1 MKRCPT
7 CQRTFADDSVKFC
20 RVDGTPLVA
29 DLASSDSATVTFK
42 GHASGWDSQECRVFQ
57 SGNCRRPRLC
67 SLAYAGLADSYAS
80 LGAAHAFGSPVKETA
95 PISKAAATRA
105 LEIDD
110 TLAEVHSSLALVK
123 LNFEWDW
130 PGAEMAFQR
139 ALQLNPNYA
148 TAYHWYSHYLIAMGR
163 IDESLAA
170 SRRALAL
177 DPLDLETNIHLAW
190 HYYFARDYDRAI
202 EVAGATLEMDSTF
215 SEAYWF
221 MGGAYEQ
228 KGLYAEAIAAYQ
240 RGRSLQERL
249 ETLGWLGHAYA
260 LSGNRVEAQKLLD
273 RILDDAKRVYVSPY
287 WVAVIHLGL
296 NQSDEAIEWLGKAC
310 DERNAWLVYLRV
322 NPVFASLRLDSRF
335 EDLMERVGLGSQDLD
350 Q

>member
-1 MKRCPT
+1 
-7 CQRTFADDSVKFC
+7 
-20 RVDGTPLVA
+20 
-29 DLASSDSATVTFK
+29 
-42 GHASGWDSQECRVFQ
+42 
-57 SGNCRRPRLC
+57 
-67 SLAYAGLADSYAS
+67 
-80 LGAAHAFGSPVKETA
+80 VKETA

-322 NPVFASLRLDSRF
+322 NPVFDSLRLDSRF